1 MHHSIR
7 MESLERRSN
16 LRERL
21 QISFDKFRARIDRHA
36 MAFGKIVE
44 DGDCVS
50 LIEKQ
55 LGANAADVAGAADDE
70 NLHRASCGAPPRR
83 VKTNKCG
90 RGLCSPTSASGF
102 LLEHR
107 DHPPD
112 QLIFSARVEN
122 FETLLL
128 RAPLDN
134 VDVDMAHAPLPHGDA
149 AGFVKV

>member
-7 MESLERRSN
+7 MGPFERSSN

-21 QISFDKFRARIDRHA
+21 QFAFDKFRARIDRRA

-44 DGDCVS
+44 DSDRVS

-83 VKTNKCG
+83 VKANKCR
-90 RGLCSPTSASGF
+90 RGLCAPISTSG
-102 LLEHR
+102 
-107 DHPPD
+107 
-112 QLIFSARVEN
+112 
-122 FETLLL
+122 
-128 RAPLDN
+128 
-134 VDVDMAHAPLPHGDA
+134 
-149 AGFVKV
+149 